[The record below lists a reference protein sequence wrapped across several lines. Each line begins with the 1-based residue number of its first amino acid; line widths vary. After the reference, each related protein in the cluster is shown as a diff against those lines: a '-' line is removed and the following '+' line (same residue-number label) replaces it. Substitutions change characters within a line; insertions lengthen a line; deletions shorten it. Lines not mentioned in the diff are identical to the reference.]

1 MKGSVY
7 QRCSCRDPET
17 KKTLGAKCPKLRDSR
32 GRANHKHGAW
42 YFRYEAPAVPGEPK
56 RRRPEVGPFAD
67 RKTAEDELA
76 ATIVRLGGG
85 AAVPDRGLLVRD
97 YLANW
102 LAGMKLKLKPL
113 TYASYEEAVALY
125 FAPGVGHLR
134 LVDLRDHHLQDLV
147 AAMLLI
153 NQPLKGDEK
162 PAVLELLR
170 RLVAVRAD
178 DARRVLPEGEKRR
191 KKSTKPLSPSRVE
204 RIFAVLS
211 SAITTAIETKKVQ
224 ASPLVGVVLPAASH
238 PKPLPW
244 TPQREARFRDEL
256 DRMTRD
262 AEAAAEAEGR
272 MLTREDRQR
281 LWTSPGLSPV
291 PSMVWMPEHAGAF
304 LDYLDATGE
313 RLAVLFIVTMFCG
326 LRRDEVLGLTWAEVD
341 LDERIAYI
349 RETQSGDGPKTE
361 AGIRIVP
368 LPPPAVEALRA
379 WRKQQL
385 ADRLAWGP
393 DWADRRGLV
402 FTREDGTEVPGQWTS
417 NRFETLAF
425 RTGLVPVRFHD
436 LRHGT
441 ASLMKAAKQD
451 TKYISAMLGH
461 SRTSFTDS
469 QYVSL
474 FPEIQKAAAD
484 AAAAMVPRK
493 RPAEGGTR

>member
-1 MKGSVY
+1 
-7 QRCSCRDPET
+7 
-17 KKTLGAKCPKLRDSR
+17 
-32 GRANHKHGAW
+32 
-42 YFRYEAPAVPGEPK
+42 
-56 RRRPEVGPFAD
+56 
-67 RKTAEDELA
+67 
-76 ATIVRLGGG
+76 
-85 AAVPDRGLLVRD
+85 
-97 YLANW
+97 
-102 LAGMKLKLKPL
+102 MKLKLKPL
-113 TYASYEEAVALY
+113 TYTSYAEAVALY

-147 AAMLLI
+147 TAMLLI
-153 NQPLKGDEK
+153 NREPDGDVK
-162 PAVLELLR
+162 PEVLELLR

-178 DARRVLPEGEKRR
+178 DARRELAEGEKRR
-191 KKSTKPLSPSRVE
+191 KKSTKPLSPARIE

-211 SAITTAIETKKVQ
+211 SAITSAIETKKIQ
-224 ASPLVGVVLPAASH
+224 ASPLVGVVFPAVTH

-244 TPQREARFRDEL
+244 TPQREARFWDEL
-256 DRMTRD
+256 GRVTRD
-262 AEAAAEAEGR
+262 AMAAAETEGR

-281 LWTSPGLSPV
+281 LWTSPSLVPA
-291 PSMVWMPEHAGAF
+291 PSMVWLPEAAGRF
-304 LDYLDATGE
+304 LDYLDETGE
-313 RLAVLFIVTMFCG
+313 RLAVLFVVTMFCG

-341 LDERIAYI
+341 LGERIAYV

-361 AGIRIVP
+361 AGIRVVP

-379 WRKQQL
+379 WRKRQA

-393 DWADRRGLV
+393 DWADKRGLV

-417 NRFETLAF
+417 NRFEILAF
-425 RTGLVPVRFHD
+425 RAGLVPVRFHD

-441 ASLMKAAKQD
+441 ASLMKAAHQD

-484 AAAAMVPRK
+484 AAAAIVPRK
-493 RPAEGGTR
+493 RPAEGGTW